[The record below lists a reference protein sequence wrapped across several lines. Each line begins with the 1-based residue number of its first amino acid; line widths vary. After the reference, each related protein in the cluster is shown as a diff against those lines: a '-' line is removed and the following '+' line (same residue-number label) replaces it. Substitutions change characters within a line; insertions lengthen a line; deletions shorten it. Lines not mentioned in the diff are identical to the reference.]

1 MAQTLSS
8 AVLSKS
14 RLSRNR
20 HYWAMCRIICRKSTG
35 IPEVGFGYLEVVVS
49 TAKAGGT
56 GTEDGLR
63 SLASYLNDEMD
74 IYVNDGC
81 YVNMTRHYSHNRV
94 SSMSLSYE
102 SRVIGNTDPQVSQVE
117 AGSDQACRTRTTR
130 VGSASAAARTM
141 STSASSRRLRSSLSA
156 LAISLSTDSPLR
168 ARSSPEGR
176 NSGAV
181 HAKSFVRLATARA
194 VTTSKLM

>member
-1 MAQTLSS
+1 VAQTLSS

-94 SSMSLSYE
+94 SSMSLSY
-102 SRVIGNTDPQVSQVE
+102 
-117 AGSDQACRTRTTR
+117 
-130 VGSASAAARTM
+130 
-141 STSASSRRLRSSLSA
+141 
-156 LAISLSTDSPLR
+156 
-168 ARSSPEGR
+168 
-176 NSGAV
+176 
-181 HAKSFVRLATARA
+181 
-194 VTTSKLM
+194 